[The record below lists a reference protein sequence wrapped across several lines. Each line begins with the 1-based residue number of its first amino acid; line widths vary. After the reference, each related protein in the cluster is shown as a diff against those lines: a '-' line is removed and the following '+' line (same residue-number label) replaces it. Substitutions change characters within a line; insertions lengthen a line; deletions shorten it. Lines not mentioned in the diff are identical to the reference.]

1 VRNLKEVA
9 AVRIL
14 ISNDDGVFAP
24 GLTTLART
32 LALEGKHEV
41 YVVAPDRQRSA
52 TGHSVTL
59 HKPLR
64 VEKVDIEGV
73 KAAWSTTGT
82 PSDCVKL
89 AVSQLLPDKPDVII
103 SGINSGPNL
112 GSDVLYSGTVAAAME
127 GAFSGYP
134 AIAVSAQKNETAIF
148 KLAADF
154 IVDFLRVLPKAPMP
168 SRGLFN
174 VNVPDPANLKGVRV
188 TELGKRQ
195 YLDIFER
202 RHDPNGRDYYW
213 LSGRAIEEGESELS
227 DVYALLNGYITVS
240 PVSFNMTD
248 KNTLAKLH
256 EMMTVNE
263 FSHHVRSK

>member
-1 VRNLKEVA
+1 
-9 AVRIL
+9 VRIL
-14 ISNDDGVFAP
+14 ISNDDGVFAR
-24 GLTTLART
+24 GLVTLARK
-32 LALEGKHEV
+32 LAQTQEHEV

-64 VEKVDIEGV
+64 VERVDFEGGI

-82 PSDCVKL
+82 PSDCIKL
-89 AVSQLLPDKPDVII
+89 AVSQLLPDKPDIII

-127 GAFSGYP
+127 GAFSGFSS
-134 AIAVSAQKNETAIF
+134 IAVSAQKNEQVAF
-148 KLAADF
+148 DLAADF
-154 IVDFLRVLPKAPMP
+154 IADFLKVIPKAPLP
-168 SRGLFN
+168 ARGMYN
-174 VNVPDPANLKGVRV
+174 VNVPALSPDEIKGVKV
-188 TELGKRQ
+188 TELGTRQ
-195 YLDIFER
+195 YQDIFER
-202 RHDPNGRDYYW
+202 RHDPSGRDYYW
-213 LSGRAIEEGESELS
+213 LSGIAIEEGESEVS
-227 DVYALLNGYITVS
+227 DVVALANGYISVT

>member
-1 VRNLKEVA
+1 M
-9 AVRIL
+9 RIL

-24 GLTTLART
+24 GLGTLARVLT
-32 LALEGKHEV
+32 ATGEHEV

-64 VEKVDIEGV
+64 VEAVDLEGGV

-89 AVSQLLPDKPDVII
+89 AVKQLLPQPPDVIL

-112 GSDVLYSGTVAAAME
+112 GTDVLYSGTVAAAME
-127 GAFSGYP
+127 GAFSGFP
-134 AIAVSAQKNETAIF
+134 SIAVSAQKNSQLAF
-148 KLAADF
+148 NLAADF

-174 VNVPDPANLKGVRV
+174 VNVPACQADQLKGVRV

-195 YLDIFER
+195 YEDIFER

-213 LSGRAIEEGESELS
+213 LSGRPIEEGESELS
-227 DVYALLNGYITVS
+227 DVWALVNGYITIS

-248 KNTLAKLH
+248 QNTLAKLH

-263 FSHHVRSK
+263 FSHHVRPSK

>member
-1 VRNLKEVA
+1 M
-9 AVRIL
+9 RIL

-24 GLTTLART
+24 GLGILARL
-32 LALEGKHEV
+32 LAEAKHEV

-64 VEKVDIEGV
+64 VEKVDLEGGI
-73 KAAWSTTGT
+73 KSAWSTTGT
-82 PSDCVKL
+82 PSDCIKL

-103 SGINSGPNL
+103 SGVNSGPNL

-127 GAFSGYP
+127 GAFSGFP
-134 AIAVSAQKNETAIF
+134 AIAVSAQKNDRAIF
-148 KLAADF
+148 ALAAEF
-154 IVDFLRVLPKAPMP
+154 IVDFLRVMPKAPMP

-174 VNVPDPANLKGVRV
+174 VNVPEPANLKGVRV

-195 YLDIFER
+195 YQDIFEL

-227 DVYALLNGYITVS
+227 DVHALINGYISVT

>member
-1 VRNLKEVA
+1 
-9 AVRIL
+9 VRIL

-24 GLTTLART
+24 GLGTLARA
-32 LALEGKHEV
+32 LAATGEHEV

-64 VEKVDIEGV
+64 VEAVDLAVNHGSGI

-89 AVSQLLPDKPDVII
+89 AVKQLLPQPPDVII

-127 GAFSGYP
+127 GAFSGFP
-134 AIAVSAQKNETAIF
+134 SIAVSAQKNNQLAF
-148 KLAADF
+148 NLAAEF
-154 IVDFLRVLPKAPMP
+154 IIDFLRVLPKAPMP
-168 SRGLFN
+168 NRGLFN
-174 VNVPDPANLKGVRV
+174 VNVPACPIEQLKGVRV

-195 YLDIFER
+195 YKDIFER

-213 LSGRAIEEGESELS
+213 LSGCAIEEGESELS
-227 DVYALLNGYITVS
+227 DVWALANGYITIS

-248 KNTLAKLH
+248 QNTLAKLN

-263 FSHHVRSK
+263 FSHHVRSGK

>member
-1 VRNLKEVA
+1 M
-9 AVRIL
+9 RIL

-24 GLTTLART
+24 GLGVLARQ
-32 LALEGKHEV
+32 LAQEKHEV

-64 VEKVDIEGV
+64 VERVDLEAGI

-82 PSDCVKL
+82 PSDCIKL
-89 AVSQLLPDKPDVII
+89 AVNQLLPDKPDVII
-103 SGINSGPNL
+103 SGVNSGPNL

-127 GAFSGYP
+127 GAFSGFP
-134 AIAVSAQKNETAIF
+134 AIAVSAAKNDRATFA
-148 KLAADF
+148 LAAEF
-154 IVDFLRVLPKAPMP
+154 VVDFLRVMPKAPMP

-174 VNVPDPANLKGVRV
+174 INVPEPANLKGVRV

-195 YLDIFER
+195 YQDIFEL

-227 DVYALLNGYITVS
+227 DVYALIHGYITVT

>member
-1 VRNLKEVA
+1 M
-9 AVRIL
+9 RIL

-24 GLTTLART
+24 GLGTLARA
-32 LALEGKHEV
+32 LAAAEHEV

-64 VEKVDIEGV
+64 VESVDLEGGI

-89 AVSQLLPDKPDVII
+89 AVKQLLPQAPDVII

-127 GAFSGYP
+127 GAFSGFP
-134 AIAVSAQKNETAIF
+134 SIAVSAQKNEQKAF
-148 KLAADF
+148 DLAAEF

-168 SRGLFN
+168 NRGLFN
-174 VNVPDPANLKGVRV
+174 VNVPSCQADKLKGVRV

-195 YLDIFER
+195 YKDIFER

-213 LSGRAIEEGESELS
+213 LSGSAIEEGESELS
-227 DVYALLNGYITVS
+227 DVWALANGYITIS

-248 KNTLAKLH
+248 QNTLSKLH

-263 FSHHVRSK
+263 FSHHVRSGK

>member
-1 VRNLKEVA
+1 M
-9 AVRIL
+9 RIL

-24 GLTTLART
+24 GLGILARH
-32 LALEGKHEV
+32 LAEAKHEV

-64 VEKVDIEGV
+64 VEKVDLEGGI
-73 KAAWSTTGT
+73 KGAWSTTGT
-82 PSDCVKL
+82 PSDCIKL

-103 SGINSGPNL
+103 SGVNSGPNL

-127 GAFSGYP
+127 GAFSGFP
-134 AIAVSAQKNETAIF
+134 AIAVSAQKNDRAIF
-148 KLAADF
+148 TLAAEF
-154 IVDFLRVLPKAPMP
+154 IVDFLRVMPKAPMP

-174 VNVPDPANLKGVRV
+174 VNVPEPANLKGVRV

-195 YLDIFER
+195 YEDIFEL

-227 DVYALLNGYITVS
+227 DVHALINGYISVT

-263 FSHHVRSK
+263 FSHHVQSK

>member
-1 VRNLKEVA
+1 
-9 AVRIL
+9 VRIL

-24 GLTTLART
+24 GLGTLARA
-32 LALEGKHEV
+32 LAATAEHEV

-64 VEKVDIEGV
+64 VEAVDLPGGI

-89 AVSQLLPDKPDVII
+89 AVKQLLPEPPDLII

-127 GAFSGYP
+127 GAFSGFP
-134 AIAVSAQKNETAIF
+134 SIAVSAQKNAQVAF
-148 KLAADF
+148 NLAAEF
-154 IVDFLRVLPKAPMP
+154 IVDFLRVLPKAPLP
-168 SRGLFN
+168 KRGLFN
-174 VNVPDPANLKGVRV
+174 VNVPACEASQLKGVRV

-195 YLDIFER
+195 YKDIFER

-213 LSGRAIEEGESELS
+213 LSGCAIEEGESELS
-227 DVYALLNGYITVS
+227 DVWALANGYITIS

-248 KNTLAKLH
+248 QNTLAKLH

-263 FSHHVRSK
+263 FSHHVRSSK

>member
-1 VRNLKEVA
+1 
-9 AVRIL
+9 VRIL

-24 GLTTLART
+24 GLGTLARA
-32 LALEGKHEV
+32 LAATAEHEV

-64 VEKVDIEGV
+64 VEAVDLEGGI

-89 AVSQLLPDKPDVII
+89 AVKQLLPQPPDLII

-127 GAFSGYP
+127 GAFSGFP
-134 AIAVSAQKNETAIF
+134 SIAVSAQKNAQVAF
-148 KLAADF
+148 NLAAEF

-168 SRGLFN
+168 NRGLFN
-174 VNVPDPANLKGVRV
+174 VNVPACEASQLKGVRV

-195 YLDIFER
+195 YKDIFER

-213 LSGRAIEEGESELS
+213 LSGCAIEEGESELS
-227 DVYALLNGYITVS
+227 DVWALANGYITIS

-248 KNTLAKLH
+248 QNTLAKLH

-263 FSHHVRSK
+263 FSHHVRSSK

>member
-1 VRNLKEVA
+1 M
-9 AVRIL
+9 RIL

-24 GLTTLART
+24 GLGTLARA
-32 LALEGKHEV
+32 LAATAEHEV

-64 VEKVDIEGV
+64 VEAVDLEGGI

-89 AVSQLLPDKPDVII
+89 AVKQLLPQPPDLII

-127 GAFSGYP
+127 GAFSGFP
-134 AIAVSAQKNETAIF
+134 SIAVSAQKNAQLAF
-148 KLAADF
+148 NLAAEF

-168 SRGLFN
+168 NRGLFN
-174 VNVPDPANLKGVRV
+174 VNVPACEASQLKGVRV

-195 YLDIFER
+195 YKDIFER

-213 LSGRAIEEGESELS
+213 LSGCAIEEGESELS
-227 DVYALLNGYITVS
+227 DVWALANGYITIS

-248 KNTLAKLH
+248 QNTLAKLH

-263 FSHHVRSK
+263 FSHHVRSIK

>member
-1 VRNLKEVA
+1 M
-9 AVRIL
+9 RIL

-24 GLTTLART
+24 GLGTLARA
-32 LALEGKHEV
+32 LAATAEHEV

-64 VEKVDIEGV
+64 VEAVDLEGGI

-89 AVSQLLPDKPDVII
+89 AVKQLLPQPPDLII

-127 GAFSGYP
+127 GAFSGFP
-134 AIAVSAQKNETAIF
+134 SIAVSAQKNAQVAF
-148 KLAADF
+148 NLAAEF

-168 SRGLFN
+168 NRGLFN
-174 VNVPDPANLKGVRV
+174 VNVPACEASQLKGVRV

-195 YLDIFER
+195 YKDIFER

-213 LSGRAIEEGESELS
+213 LSGCAIEEGESELS
-227 DVYALLNGYITVS
+227 DVWALANGYITIS

-248 KNTLAKLH
+248 QNTLAKLH

-263 FSHHVRSK
+263 FSHHVRSSK